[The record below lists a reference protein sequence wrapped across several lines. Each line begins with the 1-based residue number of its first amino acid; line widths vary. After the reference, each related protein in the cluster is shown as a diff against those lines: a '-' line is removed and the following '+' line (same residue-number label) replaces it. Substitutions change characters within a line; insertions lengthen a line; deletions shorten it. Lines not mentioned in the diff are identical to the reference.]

1 MSTTGLGASLKYGGT
16 LFGYFFL
23 MLLLGGSGVTL
34 GAILAGPELQ
44 SLLDAESPD
53 ILALSGGL
61 LVAGL
66 GAALVLVGTFSI
78 TFKLISDAV
87 SKGINDGVE
96 TVDVS
101 VTDFSDDLEGVTMR
115 DVTLKKSPAE
125 AVLEADFDEADASGR
140 SADGEKAT
148 AQAVSS
154 SEGNDQPTSEDQEH
168 EEQPAK
174 EASPQ
179 PEQSAEE
186 IVFGA
191 TEETDT
197 EPDEPPIEQAEPD
210 EVDETGVGALDAEV
224 TDEEEVPDF
233 EELDGQE
240 ESAESEGNSWDDDP
254 LSD

>member
-23 MLLLGGSGVTL
+23 ILLLGGSGVTL
-34 GAILAGPELQ
+34 GAILAGPEFQ

-87 SKGINDGVE
+87 SKGITDGVE

-101 VTDFSDDLEGVTMR
+101 VTEFSDDLEGVTMR

-125 AVLEADFDEADASGR
+125 AVLEPDLDKAEASGR
-140 SADGEKAT
+140 SADGEEAT
-148 AQAVSS
+148 EQPVSS
-154 SEGNDQPTSEDQEH
+154 GEESDQPTSEDQGG
-168 EEQPAK
+168 EEQPAE
-174 EASPQ
+174 EATPQ

-191 TEETDT
+191 KEETDT
-197 EPDEPPIEQAEPD
+197 EPDEPPIQRAEPD
-210 EVDETGVGALDAEV
+210 DVDETGVGALDAEV
-224 TDEEEVPDF
+224 TDEKEVPDF
-233 EELDGQE
+233 EELGGQE
-240 ESAESEGNSWDDDP
+240 GSAENEGSSWDDDP